1 MSERIQKFD
10 WLRFLRKTRLEL
22 IIFII
27 IIAATSFLLPKEALI
42 GLFSLLASKILT
54 LTIGVLLA
62 HLLRIIA
69 FDYMSLSAMIEANH
83 SAGVIFLAIWY
94 AVIIYAVAVGG

>member
-1 MSERIQKFD
+1 MDTPKLDIP
-10 WLRFLRKTRLEL
+10 RFIKKTRLEL
-22 IIFII
+22 LIFLVIIV
-27 IIAATSFLLPKEALI
+27 AVSFLMPKMALI
-42 GLFSLLASKILT
+42 GLLSLLAAKVLT

-69 FDYMSLSAMIEANH
+69 FNNLSLREMLKNDQH
-83 SAGVIFLAIWY
+83 SGVIFLAIWY